1 MCCRQLD
8 FLVSHQ
14 IVLPSVHSL
23 PLTAFREAHAVDTY
37 AEFADCNKELLQSM
51 AAPAVAKQYYENPD
65 MYVFDEFQTG
75 RVKGSRRPTVNTL
88 FDVVV
93 NIRDDEAQHVS
104 TMASCQ
110 DPAVVLRSPNT
121 EAAVL
126 AVLTTASLLALAS
139 QGQYSDFEVTD
150 GQSILDYLSG
160 PANSLNAAANEAVS
174 SITAVTKAAANA
186 VGVKLSASGSI
197 AEDIMV
203 VDGSDQL
210 VEGAG
215 DAAGAEGG
223 LLEGL
228 IQRIVEAVLKFIF

>member
-1 MCCRQLD
+1 
-8 FLVSHQ
+8 
-14 IVLPSVHSL
+14 
-23 PLTAFREAHAVDTY
+23 
-37 AEFADCNKELLQSM
+37 M

-75 RVKGSRRPTVNTL
+75 RVKGSRRPMVNTL
-88 FDVVV
+88 FDVVT

-104 TMASCQ
+104 TMALCQ

-126 AVLTTASLLALAS
+126 TVLATASLLALVS
-139 QGQYSDFEVTD
+139 QGQFSDFEVTD
-150 GQSILDYLSG
+150 GRSILDYMSG

-174 SITAVTKAAANA
+174 SITAATKAAADA
-186 VGVKLSASGSI
+186 FGVKLSTSGTI
-197 AEDIMV
+197 AEDIMTT
-203 VDGSDQL
+203 DGSDQL

-228 IQRIVEAVLKFIF
+228 IQRIVKAVLKFIF